1 MTDPAES
8 EAQVFSLDEQRA
20 ARDARF
26 QEDVDGGG
34 RERCGAMTAAGQPC
48 RNYAVDGGRC
58 RVHAPSDPETEVAR
72 SRKAARREPGLSGSA
87 PRARS
92 GARPHPA
99 ISDTRGGRIAG
110 DGRGA
115 AAGAARRGAPRSG
128 RDVGGASPEG
138 ATVQGGPAQGGPAQG
153 GPAQTGPAEAEAG
166 ASSARAGD
174 GDGGGTGSGPP
185 GAGPRTGSFAWA
197 EAQLLQRGFGS
208 AIDGLELLRDAADD
222 RFLEALRGL
231 VSFLRRRVTGA
242 YEIDDFGF
250 DEDLTTH
257 VLMPLLRP
265 LHRHYWRVTS
275 HGIEH
280 VPSEGG
286 GLLVANH
293 AGTLPADALITRL
306 DVFDLTGRHA
316 RELGADLVFRTPF
329 VGELARKTGATLAS
343 GDDADRLLSSGE
355 LVAVWP
361 EGFKGLGKPWKDRY
375 KLQRFGRGGFVATAS
390 RTQVPIIPT
399 AIVGSEEIYPMLFD
413 LRIVARLLGLPYFP
427 VVPQMFALPV
437 LGPFALLPLPSK
449 WVIEY
454 GEPIDPSSLGRD
466 VAEDPMALFALT
478 DQVRERIQQMLYR
491 NLMGRRSVFL

>member
-26 QEDVDGGG
+26 QEEVDGGG
-34 RERCGAMTAAGQPC
+34 RERCGALTAAGQPC

-58 RVHAPSDPETEVAR
+58 RVHAPSDPDTEVAPP
-72 SRKAARREPGLSGSA
+72 RKAVRREPGLAGGA
-87 PRARS
+87 PRARP

-99 ISDTRGGRIAG
+99 ISDTRGGRIVG

-115 AAGAARRGAPRSG
+115 AAGAGRRGAPRSG
-128 RDVGGASPEG
+128 RDVGDAES
-138 ATVQGGPAQGGPAQG
+138 QGGTAQAGPAQGGPAQG
-153 GPAQTGPAEAEAG
+153 GPAQAEAG
-166 ASSARAGD
+166 ASSARAGA
-174 GDGGGTGSGPP
+174 GDGGGIGGGGQS
-185 GAGPRTGSFAWA
+185 AGPRAGSFAWA
-197 EAQLLQRGFGS
+197 DAQLLQRGYGS

-231 VSFLRRRVTGA
+231 VGFLRRRVTGA
-242 YEIDDFGF
+242 YEIDAFGF

-390 RTQVPIIPT
+390 RAQVPIIPT

-454 GEPIDPSSLGRD
+454 GEPIEPSSIGRD
-466 VAEDPMALFALT
+466 IAEDPMALFDLT
-478 DQVRERIQQMLYR
+478 DQVRERIQQMLHR

>member
-1 MTDPAES
+1 MSDPAES

-20 ARDARF
+20 ARDARAHDTD
-26 QEDVDGGG
+26 EAAG
-34 RERCGAMTAAGQPC
+34 RARCGALTAAGQPC
-48 RNYAVDGGRC
+48 RNYAVAAGRC
-58 RVHAPSDPETEVAR
+58 RVHAASESDTEVVAPR
-72 SRKAARREPGLSGSA
+72 TAARRAPGLAGGA
-87 PRARS
+87 PGVRP

-99 ISDTRGGRIAG
+99 ISDTRGGSIAEG
-110 DGRGA
+110 GRGTRP
-115 AAGAARRGAPRSG
+115 GQARRGAPPATG
-128 RDVGGASPEG
+128 RD
-138 ATVQGGPAQGGPAQG
+138 
-153 GPAQTGPAEAEAG
+153 AG
-166 ASSARAGD
+166 AAGPPGGSAAGGHSSVRAGD
-174 GDGGGTGSGPP
+174 GDTGRVGTGGQGGGARP
-185 GAGPRTGSFAWA
+185 GTFAWA
-197 EAQLLQRGFGS
+197 DTQLLQRGFGS

-222 RFLEALRGL
+222 RFLDALRGL
-231 VSFLRRRVTGA
+231 VGFLRRRATGS

-286 GLLVANH
+286 ALLVANH

-343 GDDADRLLSSGE
+343 GDDADRLLAAGE

-390 RTQVPIIPT
+390 RAQVSIIPT

-413 LRIVARLLGLPYFP
+413 LRIVARLLGFPYFP
-427 VVPQMFALPV
+427 VVPQMFALPL

-454 GEPIDPSSLGRD
+454 GEPIEPSSFGPDL
-466 VAEDPMALFALT
+466 AEDPMALFDLT